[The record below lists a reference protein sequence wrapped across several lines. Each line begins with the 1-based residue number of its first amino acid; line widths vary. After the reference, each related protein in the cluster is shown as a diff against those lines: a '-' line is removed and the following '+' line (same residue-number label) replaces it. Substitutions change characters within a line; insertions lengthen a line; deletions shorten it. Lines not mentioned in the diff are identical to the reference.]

1 MVSRMLNDQIELM
14 NVMVEIDYLVL
25 DVFEPDLSEEDGSV
39 ASTGNEEDFGS
50 LYNFSENCDSSIL
63 ISDDDIHWCRVGN
76 KMATYFLDIDLLS
89 SLFADR
95 VKLGGITRFKPAE
108 VLADLP
114 PLYYILI
121 FIT

>member
-1 MVSRMLNDQIELM
+1 MVTRMLD
-14 NVMVEIDYLVL
+14 L

-89 SLFADR
+89 SLFADG
-95 VKLGGITRFKPAE
+95 VKLGGITRFKPTE